1 MRSQRYFY
9 ENEKK
14 RPIQMMAYI
23 QFPSLVSVLR
33 TIVTATVFGLFAT
46 FRIGR
51 SLLEKVMEFVLSLL
65 LSTITYDG
73 NFE

>member
-51 SLLEKVMEFVLSLL
+51 SLLEKVLEFV
-65 LSTITYDG
+65 
-73 NFE
+73 